1 MKRLFTIV
9 CIFSALTATAQ
20 IDSYQGIGSFLF
32 LGDKIGESTA
42 DTART
47 TFETRRL
54 VADGDTANSGTVG
67 NIMGYWS
74 FGPGGG
80 SLFGWREDG
89 GRNFNNSGV
98 ITIFGEEDSY
108 GLQVS
113 TEDEQVVLFA
123 RNDDADAGLNSF
135 TVAPTNTVAKKV
147 VEYETDLSGD
157 YTARSLVDKAYVDGR
172 SGVTGVTAS
181 TPLASSGGATPNLTI
196 QTASG
201 SQAGALSS
209 TDWTTFNNKANGFT
223 ATDNQ
228 LLYSVSNTPT
238 GNAAFTADPTNY
250 LLTVTGNSAA
260 TNTAQNRL
268 VLSTNSTGTP
278 AIGLGSALLFQGESS
293 TTENRD
299 MARISSTWSTVTD
312 APRSAGL
319 AFATVSSGGALTDRV
334 FISHPGRVGIGQ
346 ASPTYLLTNTN
357 ASVSDYAS
365 TVTSSNGFVWLLS
378 STTQYVGTFE
388 NTGAGGHGLS
398 VTGGST
404 STAKI
409 FSTQSGTT
417 QKMTVFGDGK
427 IDMQWGRLFGSTT
440 TQETNYFAA
449 NSTGT
454 NVNVGIVPKGTG
466 AIVADIPDATSAGG
480 NARGQQALDLQ
491 FNRSAATQVASGTES
506 AIVSGQQNTAS
517 GTRATAIGAFQST
530 ASGQYAW
537 VQGNANTASADY
549 TSAIG
554 NGALAADYGQEARS
568 SGTLSAAGDA
578 QVSRMVMR
586 NGITGTGAADLF
598 ANGTNQRCRV
608 PSGRA
613 FNATVQVV
621 ATCKTVGNGSG
632 ISVGETFVGTYEV
645 GIKNNGGE
653 TALVGTVQ
661 NLHTAQADTG
671 MSTSAVAI
679 TADNTNDALTISFT
693 PPSTAGSTTVINVV
707 ATVTYTQVGF

>member
-1 MKRLFTIV
+1 M
-9 CIFSALTATAQ
+9 
-20 IDSYQGIGSFLF
+20 
-32 LGDKIGESTA
+32 
-42 DTART
+42 
-47 TFETRRL
+47 
-54 VADGDTANSGTVG
+54 
-67 NIMGYWS
+67 
-74 FGPGGG
+74 
-80 SLFGWREDG
+80 
-89 GRNFNNSGV
+89 
-98 ITIFGEEDSY
+98 
-108 GLQVS
+108 
-113 TEDEQVVLFA
+113 VLFA

-181 TPLASSGGATPNLTI
+181 SPLASSGGATPNLTI

-201 SQAGALSS
+201 SQAGALSA
-209 TDWTTFNNKANGFT
+209 TDWTTFNNKANGYT
-223 ATDNQ
+223 ATDNT

-250 LLTVTGNSAA
+250 LLTVTGNGSA
-260 TNTAQNRL
+260 TNTAVDRL

-278 AIGLGSALLFQGESS
+278 ATGLGSGLLFRGESS
-293 TTENRD
+293 TTADRD
-299 MARISSTWSTVTD
+299 MARISAVWTTVTD
-312 APRSAGL
+312 GSRAASLAFGTVSAGTVSDRMWLTATTRLGINTPSPITQL
-319 AFATVSSGGALTDRV
+319 ANTATAVNDNASQTVNGAGQTWSVSSG
-334 FISHPGRVGIGQ
+334 ISYCAAFSNANSSGSGIMAIGG
-346 ASPTYLLTNTN
+346 TN
-357 ASVSDYAS
+357 
-365 TVTSSNGFVWLLS
+365 SSSKIL
-378 STTQYVGTFE
+378 YVGT
-388 NTGAGGHGLS
+388 NGGTRKML
-398 VTGGST
+398 VT
-404 STAKI
+404 
-409 FSTQSGTT
+409 
-417 QKMTVFGDGK
+417 GDGK
-427 IDMQWGRLFGSTT
+427 IDMQWGQIFGSTT
-440 TQETNYFAA
+440 MQETNYFLA

-454 NVNVGIVPKGTG
+454 NVNVGLIPKGTG

-491 FNRSAATQVASGTES
+491 FNRSAATEVASGTES

-554 NGALAADYGQEARS
+554 NGALAADYGQESRS
-568 SGTLSAAGDA
+568 SGTISAAGDA
-578 QVSRMVMR
+578 QVSRMVVR
-586 NGITGTGAADLF
+586 NAITGTGSADLF

-613 FNATVQVV
+613 FNATVQLV
-621 ATCKTVGNGSG
+621 ASCDVVGNGSG
-632 ISVGETFVGTYEV
+632 IAVGETYIGTYEV

-653 TALVGTVQ
+653 SALVGTVQ

-671 MSTSAVAI
+671 MSTSTVAI
-679 TADNTNDALTISFT
+679 TADNTNDALIITFT

-707 ATVTYTQVGF
+707 ATITYTQVGF